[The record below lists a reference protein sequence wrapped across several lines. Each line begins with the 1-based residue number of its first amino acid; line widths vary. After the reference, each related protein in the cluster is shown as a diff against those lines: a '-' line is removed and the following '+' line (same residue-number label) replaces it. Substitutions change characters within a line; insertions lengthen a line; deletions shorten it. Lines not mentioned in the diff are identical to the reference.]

1 MGQVTIEIPQN
12 VNRFFQVSDAE
23 FGEQLLQNL
32 EDFEKK
38 TKSEKLSAIIPP
50 RRNSLKEDLAEAV
63 GIWADREE
71 SGETPSIIPP
81 RRNSLK
87 EDGDA
92 VLGIWADREE
102 SAEEIARK
110 IREQNRKVT

>member
-12 VNRFFQVSDAE
+12 VHRSYQINDSE
-23 FGEQLLQNL
+23 FGEKLLSDL

-38 TKSEKLSAIIPP
+38 ATAEKTPAIIPP
-50 RRNSLKEDLAEAV
+50 RRNSLKED
-63 GIWADREE
+63 
-71 SGETPSIIPP
+71 GE
-81 RRNSLK
+81 K
-87 EDGDA
+87 

-110 IREQNRKVT
+110 IREANRKIT

>member
-1 MGQVTIEIPQN
+1 MGQLVIEVPQN
-12 VNRFFQVSDAE
+12 INLKVSVNSVEIVDEILRLVKKPKKTLETITLDLPYDLEDIDENEVLGIWSDREE
-23 FGEQLLQNL
+23 FGE
-32 EDFEKK
+32 
-38 TKSEKLSAIIPP
+38 
-50 RRNSLKEDLAEAV
+50 
-63 GIWADREE
+63 
-71 SGETPSIIPP
+71 TPAIIPP

-87 EDGDA
+87 EDGDK